1 MKVHPPQRNQ
11 ERAFVQ
17 EVFWDHSVSQKAL
30 ALKLTNPEVLLMT
43 VGIYMP
49 RPGAWGHT
57 LIGTGI
63 GKDSWEGNPARRTVK
78 EMADGSA
85 GGKPRGHTTQWSPS
99 QQWGET
105 REGRWDS
112 QQTHTPAAPGCWSNP
127 TGTQDHYKI
136 LKLCPHPWLNTGQI
150 NAKVTLLP
158 WLHRL
163 EEAVIPLPTSIRRHS
178 LSSVLTREAD
188 RVI

>member
-1 MKVHPPQRNQ
+1 MYIHQRSKKPGKLGAEFRPDQDMKVHPPQRNQ

-63 GKDSWEGNPARRTVK
+63 GKDS
-78 EMADGSA
+78 
-85 GGKPRGHTTQWSPS
+85 
-99 QQWGET
+99 
-105 REGRWDS
+105 
-112 QQTHTPAAPGCWSNP
+112 
-127 TGTQDHYKI
+127 
-136 LKLCPHPWLNTGQI
+136 
-150 NAKVTLLP
+150 
-158 WLHRL
+158 
-163 EEAVIPLPTSIRRHS
+163 
-178 LSSVLTREAD
+178 
-188 RVI
+188 